1 VVHAEVAVA
10 YVSHHNKYATI
21 YTEALHY
28 PVRDP
33 LRLLALGVLLRW
45 AQDVREGYADVELDE
60 EWIDRAEV
68 RAEWIG
74 EIAG

>member
-1 VVHAEVAVA
+1 MAV
-10 YVSHHNKYATI
+10 VSHHTKYASVF
-21 YTEALHY
+21 TEALTF

-45 AQDVREGYADVELDE
+45 AQDVREGHADVELDE
-60 EWIDRAEV
+60 DWIDLAEV
-68 RAEWIG
+68 KTEWVL

>member
-1 VVHAEVAVA
+1 
-10 YVSHHNKYATI
+10 VSHHTKFATI
-21 YTEALHY
+21 FTEALTY

-45 AQDVREGYADVELDE
+45 AQDVREGYADVELGQ
-60 EWIDRAEV
+60 EWIDEAEV

-74 EIAG
+74 DIAG

>member
-1 VVHAEVAVA
+1 
-10 YVSHHNKYATI
+10 VSHHTKYASI
-21 YTEALHY
+21 FTEAMAF

-33 LRLLALGVLLRW
+33 LRLIALGVLLRW

-60 EWIDRAEV
+60 AWISAAEV
-68 RAEWIG
+68 KTDWVL